1 MLKHFFLSAFS
12 HYAKA
17 PLTTLVN
24 VVALALGIACFFGA
38 LGVSG
43 YWGQSDGS
51 FENRDRIRLITQQFV
66 SEDGDMRDNPMVA
79 EPVAKYVREDVP
91 ELEAVARVTF
101 SDPATF
107 LVEGEPFRIETAI
120 ANTELFEIFD
130 FKFAYGDAES
140 IEQRPGAL
148 VLMESVSKRI
158 FGDEN
163 PVGRSVQFGEA
174 SIAIAAVIQDP
185 PQPSHFGT
193 TDQAIRSFEALQVI
207 PAASE
212 DPQEWWLGVTSF
224 AYVLLPEENTDAA
237 ERSLNAALS
246 DFSERRVPEEQRAA
260 LIRLWFGTL
269 TLEELQSATLDS
281 QIFKDRTHGLTVVNI
296 LFGMGVLILIVSII
310 NYSNLATAQAAGYA
324 KEVGMRKVVGAS
336 QGSIALQYWLE
347 AFILTLLGFALA
359 AILIIGS
366 APILKAQAGIDV
378 MAGLAQN
385 PTIGAW
391 ATGLILVVS
400 VLASIY
406 PVAYLS
412 RIRPVEALRS
422 GKVRGGNRKLTEV
435 LVGIQFAAASAL
447 LILVLVVGQQNAHM
461 RDLVLAP
468 DEDPVV
474 VLEGLAVPGDHSD
487 DYRAMLDQYPSLKA
501 VTHINYMP
509 WSDYRNMMNTSPTRE
524 ANGLEATSTRTDVGY
539 DFFETYG
546 GELLAGRLYDP
557 ERDSYWQAYPDD
569 YQGDFPT
576 VIDAT
581 YAEALGYATPEDAIG
596 QPLYMTRQATQ
607 TFDWDPTFRII
618 GVVETVPL
626 VYGIGNIRSNFYA
639 LARYD
644 GGEMNLMIRID
655 RNRVQEGIE
664 AIETMVKSR
673 DPNAVVNLRFTDD
686 EFERNFQ
693 TYQGINVGFMGL
705 SLIAFAIS
713 TIGLFAMAVFTTLQR
728 RHEIGIRKTLG
739 ASTGDVTWQLVREFT
754 WPVLIA
760 NLIAWPIAY
769 YAATLYLY
777 NFMQRMSL
785 TPLPWIVG
793 LVVTLLIAWVAV
805 GGQAFKAARV
815 KPAEV
820 LKSE

>member
-1 MLKHFFLSAFS
+1 MLKHFFLSALS

-24 VVALALGIACFFGA
+24 TVALALGIACFFGA
-38 LGVSG
+38 LGVSS
-43 YWGQSDGS
+43 YWGQSDAS

-79 EPVAKYVREDVP
+79 EPVAKYIREDVP
-91 ELEAVARVTF
+91 ELEAVARVTA

-107 LVEGEPFRIETAI
+107 LVDGEPFRVETAL
-120 ANTELFEIFD
+120 ANTELFDIFD
-130 FKFAYGDAES
+130 FEFTHGSVAS
-140 IEQRPGAL
+140 IQENPGSL
-148 VLMESVSKRI
+148 VLMNSVSERL
-158 FGDEN
+158 FGAEN
-163 PVGRSVQFGEA
+163 PVGKSVQFGEDFIPV
-174 SIAIAAVIQDP
+174 SAVILDP

-193 TDQAIRSFEALQVI
+193 SDQSIRSFEVLQVV

-212 DPQEWWLGVTSF
+212 DPQEWWLGVSNFT
-224 AYVLLPEENTDAA
+224 YVLLPEENTVAA
-237 ERSLNAALS
+237 ERALNSALS
-246 DFSERRVPEEQRAA
+246 DFSERRIPEEQRAA
-260 LIRLWFGTL
+260 LIRLWFGTM
-269 TLEELQSATLDS
+269 TLEDVQVKVLDG
-281 QIFKDRTHGLTVVNI
+281 QIFKDNRSALSVTNI

-347 AFILTLLGFALA
+347 AFILTLLGFVLA
-359 AILIIGS
+359 AVLIVLT
-366 APILKAQAGIDV
+366 APVLKAQAGIDL
-378 MAGLAQN
+378 MAGLERNQYL
-385 PTIGAW
+385 PVW
-391 ATGLILVVS
+391 AVGLAFIVS

-422 GKVRGGNRKLTEV
+422 GKVRGGNRRLTEV

-461 RDLVLAP
+461 RNLVLSP

-474 VLEGLAVPGDHSD
+474 VLEGLAVDGDHSD
-487 DYRAMLDQYPSLKA
+487 DYRAMLDQYPSLKSIS
-501 VTHINYMP
+501 HIGYMP

-524 ANGLEATSTRTDVGY
+524 ADGIEATSTRSDIGY
-539 DFFETYG
+539 DFFDTYG
-546 GELLAGRLYDP
+546 AKLLAGRLYDP
-557 ERDSYWQAYPDD
+557 ERDRYWQAYPED
-569 YQGDFPT
+569 YTGDFPT

-581 YAEALGYATPEDAIG
+581 YAEALGYASPEEAVG
-596 QPLYMTRQATQ
+596 QPLYMTRQAVR

-639 LARYD
+639 LARYS
-644 GGEMNLMIRID
+644 GEMNLMIRID

-728 RHEIGIRKTLG
+728 RHEIGVRKTLG
-739 ASTGDVTWQLVREFT
+739 ASTGGVTLQLVKEFT

-769 YAATLYLY
+769 YAATLYLH

-785 TPLPWIVG
+785 TLLPWIIG

>member
-24 VVALALGIACFFGA
+24 VIALSLGIACFFGA
-38 LGVSG
+38 LGVSS
-43 YWGQSDGS
+43 YWGQSDAS

-79 EPVAKYVREDVP
+79 EPVAKYIREEVP
-91 ELEAVARVTF
+91 ELEAVARVTS

-107 LVEGEPFRIETAI
+107 LVDGEPFRLDTSL
-120 ANTELFEIFD
+120 ANSELFQIFD
-130 FKFAYGDAES
+130 FEFAYGDVDSILES
-140 IEQRPGAL
+140 PGGM
-148 VLMESVSKRI
+148 VLMASVARRI
-158 FGDEN
+158 FGDTN
-163 PVGRSVQFGEA
+163 PVGRSMQFGES
-174 SIAIAAVIQDP
+174 SIVFAAVIQDP

-193 TDQAIRSFEALQVI
+193 SDQAIRSFEALQVI
-207 PAASE
+207 PAAME
-212 DPQEWWLGVTSF
+212 DPEEWWLGVTSF
-224 AYVLLPEENTDAA
+224 AYVLLPEENTAAA
-237 ERSLNAALS
+237 ERSLNSALV
-246 DFSERRVPEEQRAA
+246 DFSERRIPEEQRAA

-269 TLEELQSATLDS
+269 TLEELQSSVLDG
-281 QIFKDRTHGLTVVNI
+281 QIFKDRSHALSVVNI

-336 QGSIALQYWLE
+336 QGSVALQYWME

-359 AILIIGS
+359 AVLIAIS
-366 APILKAQAGIDV
+366 APILKAQASIDL

-385 PTIGAW
+385 PTIGLW
-391 ATGLILVVS
+391 AVGLILIVS

-435 LVGIQFAAASAL
+435 LVGIQFTAASAL

-461 RDLVLAP
+461 RDLVLSP

-474 VLEGLAVPGDHSD
+474 ILEGLAVNGSHSD
-487 DYRAMLDQYPSLKA
+487 DYRGKIERYPSLKA

-524 ANGLEATSTRTDVGY
+524 EGGTEATSTRTDVGY
-539 DFFETYG
+539 DFFDTYG

-557 ERDSYWQAYPDD
+557 ERDQYWQAYPDD

-581 YAEALGYATPEDAIG
+581 YAESLGYASPEEAVG

-607 TFDWDPTFRII
+607 TFQWDPTFRII

-644 GGEMNLMIRID
+644 TSEMNLMFRID
-655 RNRVQEGIE
+655 RERVAEGIE
-664 AIETMVKSR
+664 AIETLVKSR

-693 TYQGINVGFMGL
+693 TYQGINLGFMGL

-739 ASTGDVTWQLVREFT
+739 ASTQDVTWQLVREFT

-769 YAATLYLY
+769 YAANLYLY
-777 NFMQRMSL
+777 NFMQRMDL
-785 TPLPWIVG
+785 TPVPWIIG
-793 LVVTLLIAWVAV
+793 LVITLLIAWVSV

>member
-1 MLKHFFLSAFS
+1 MLNHFLRSAFS
-12 HYAKA
+12 HYARA

-38 LGVSG
+38 LGVSS
-43 YWGQSDGS
+43 YWGQNDSS
-51 FENRDRIRLITQQFV
+51 FENRDRIRIITQQFV
-66 SEDGDMRDNPMVA
+66 SDDDNMRDNPMVA
-79 EPVAKYVREDVP
+79 EPVAKYIREDVP
-91 ELEAVARVTF
+91 ELESVARITF

-107 LVEGEPFRIETAI
+107 LVEGEPFRIDTAL
-120 ANTELFEIFD
+120 ANSELFQVFD
-130 FKFAYGDAES
+130 FKFSHGSTDTIMES
-140 IEQRPGAL
+140 PGSL
-148 VLMESVSKRI
+148 VLMDSVAKRI
-158 FGDEN
+158 FGAEN
-163 PVGRSVQFGEA
+163 PVGRSMEFGEN
-174 SIAIAAVIQDP
+174 SIPIAAVIQDP

-193 TDQAIRSFEALQVI
+193 SDQAIRSFEALQVI

-212 DPQEWWLGVTSF
+212 DSEEWWLGVTNF
-224 AYVLLPEENTDAA
+224 TYVLLPKENTAAA
-237 ERSLNAALS
+237 ERSLNSALA
-246 DFSERRVPEEQRAA
+246 DFSERRIPEQQRAA
-260 LIRLWFGTL
+260 LNRIWFGTL
-269 TLEELQSATLDS
+269 TLEELQSKVLDG
-281 QIFKDRTHGLTVVNI
+281 QIFKDARSAVSVISI

-336 QGSIALQYWLE
+336 QGSVAFQYWLE
-347 AFILTLLGFALA
+347 AFILTLFGFGLATVLIAL
-359 AILIIGS
+359 S
-366 APILKAQAGIDV
+366 APVLKAQTGIDLLSGLIQNNYLAVWV
-378 MAGLAQN
+378 MGLA
-385 PTIGAW
+385 
-391 ATGLILVVS
+391 LIVS

-422 GKVRGGNRKLTEV
+422 GKVRGGNRKLTEL
-435 LVGIQFAAASAL
+435 LVGVQFAAASAL

-461 RDLVLAP
+461 RDLVLSP

-474 VLEGLAVPGDHSD
+474 VLEGLAVEGSHSD

-501 VTHINYMP
+501 VSHISYMP

-524 ANGLEATSTRTDVGY
+524 LDGIEATSTRSDIGY
-539 DFFETYG
+539 DFFKTYG
-546 GELLAGRLYDP
+546 AKLLAGRLYDP
-557 ERDSYWQAYPDD
+557 ERDRYWQAYPDD
-569 YQGDFPT
+569 YQGDLPT

-581 YAEALGYATPEDAIG
+581 YAKALGYATPQDAIG
-596 QPLYMTRQATQ
+596 QPLYMTRQAVE
-607 TFDWDPTFRII
+607 TFEWDPTFRII

-639 LARYD
+639 LARHND
-644 GGEMNLMIRID
+644 EMNLMIRID
-655 RNRVQEGIE
+655 RTRVQEGIE
-664 AIETMVKSR
+664 AIETMIKSR

-693 TYQGINVGFMGL
+693 TYQGINIGFMGL

-728 RHEIGIRKTLG
+728 RHEIGVRKTLG
-739 ASTGDVTWQLVREFT
+739 ASTSNVTFQLVKEFT

-769 YAATLYLY
+769 YAATLYLN
-777 NFMQRMSL
+777 NFMQRMDL
-785 TPLPWIVG
+785 TILPWIAG
-793 LVVTLLIAWVAV
+793 LIVTLLIAWIAV

>member
-1 MLKHFFLSAFS
+1 MLKHFLLSAFS

-38 LGVSG
+38 LGVSS
-43 YWGQSDGS
+43 YWGQSDAT

-79 EPVAKYVREDVP
+79 EPVAKYIREDVP
-91 ELEAVARVTF
+91 ELEAVARVTS

-107 LVEGEPFRIETAI
+107 LVDGAPFRLETAL
-120 ANTELFEIFD
+120 ANSELFQIFD
-130 FKFAYGDAES
+130 FEFAHGDVENVMDS
-140 IEQRPGAL
+140 PGAL
-148 VLMESVSKRI
+148 VLMNSVAERI
-158 FGDEN
+158 YGDEN
-163 PVGRSVQFGEA
+163 PVGKSVQFGEA
-174 SIAIAAVIQDP
+174 SIAISAVIQDP

-193 TDQAIRSFEALQVI
+193 TDQSIRPFEALQVI

-212 DPQEWWLGVTSF
+212 DPEEWWLGVTNF
-224 AYVLLPEENTDAA
+224 TYVLLPEQNTEAA
-237 ERSLNAALS
+237 ERSLNSALS

-269 TLEELQSATLDS
+269 TLEELQAKVLDS
-281 QIFKDRTHGLTVVNI
+281 QIFKDSRNALSVTNI

-336 QGSIALQYWLE
+336 QSSIALQYWLE
-347 AFILTLLGFALA
+347 AFILTLLGFVLA
-359 AILIIGS
+359 VVLTVLT
-366 APILKAQAGIDV
+366 APVLKAQAGIDL

-385 PTIGAW
+385 PTIGFW
-391 ATGLILVVS
+391 AVGLILMVS

-422 GKVRGGNRKLTEV
+422 GKVRGGNRKLTEL

-461 RDLVLAP
+461 RDLVLSP

-474 VLEGLAVPGDHSD
+474 ILEGLAVNGNHSD

-524 ANGLEATSTRTDVGY
+524 EGGPEATSTRTDIGY
-539 DFFETYG
+539 DFFDTYG
-546 GELLAGRLYDP
+546 GDLLAGRVYEP
-557 ERDSYWQAYPDD
+557 ERDQYWQAYADD

-581 YAEALGYATPEDAIG
+581 YAEALGYASPEEAIG

-607 TFDWDPTFRII
+607 TFGWDPTFRII

-644 GGEMNLMIRID
+644 TSEMNLMIRID
-655 RNRVQEGIE
+655 RSRVAEGIQ
-664 AIETMVKSR
+664 AIEDMVKSR

-693 TYQGINVGFMGL
+693 TYQGINIGFMGL

-739 ASTGDVTWQLVREFT
+739 ASTQNVTWQLVKEFT

-760 NLIAWPIAY
+760 HLIAWPIAY
-769 YAATLYLY
+769 YASTLYLH
-777 NFMQRMSL
+777 NFMQRMDL
-785 TPLPWIVG
+785 TPLPWIIG

>member
-1 MLKHFFLSAFS
+1 MLKHFFFSAFS

-17 PLTTLVN
+17 PLTTFVN
-24 VVALALGIACFFGA
+24 VVALALGIACFFAA
-38 LGVSG
+38 LGVSS
-43 YWGQSDGS
+43 YWGQNDAS

-66 SEDGDMRDNPMVA
+66 SEDGDMRDSPMVA
-79 EPVAKYVREDVP
+79 EPVAKYIREDVP
-91 ELEAVARVTF
+91 ELVAVARVTT
-101 SDPATF
+101 SDPTTF
-107 LVEGEPFRIETAI
+107 LVEGEPFRIETAL

-130 FKFAYGDAES
+130 FEFAYGSAAAVQDS
-140 IEQRPGAL
+140 PGAL
-148 VLMESVSKRI
+148 VLMESVSRRL
-158 FGDEN
+158 FGDED
-163 PVGRSVQFGEA
+163 PVGRSVQFGEDFIPVA
-174 SIAIAAVIQDP
+174 AIIKDP

-193 TDQAIRSFEALQVI
+193 TDQSIRPFEALQVV

-212 DPQEWWLGVTSF
+212 DPQEWWLGVNNFS
-224 AYVLLPEENTDAA
+224 YVLLPEENTAAA
-237 ERSLNAALS
+237 ERSLDNALV
-246 DFSERRVPEEQRAA
+246 DFSERRIPAEQRAA
-260 LIRLWFGTL
+260 LIRIWFGTM
-269 TLEELQSATLDS
+269 TLEEVQTKVLDG
-281 QIFKDRTHGLTVVNI
+281 QIFKDNRNALSVTNI

-336 QGSIALQYWLE
+336 QVSIALQYWLE
-347 AFILTLLGFALA
+347 AFILTLVGAVLASILILLTAPVLA
-359 AILIIGS
+359 A
-366 APILKAQAGIDV
+366 QTGIDLI
-378 MAGLAQN
+378 AGLSQT
-385 PTIGAW
+385 PTVGFW
-391 ATGLILVVS
+391 AVGLVLIVS

-406 PVAYLS
+406 PVAHLS

-422 GKVRGGNRKLTEV
+422 GKVRGGNRRLTEV

-461 RDLVLAP
+461 RDLVLSP

-474 VLEGLAVPGDHSD
+474 VLEGLAVEGDHSD
-487 DYRAMLDQYPSLKA
+487 DYRAMLDQYPALKS
-501 VTHINYMP
+501 VTHIGYMP
-509 WSDYRNMMNTSPTRE
+509 WTDYRNMMNTSPTKE
-524 ANGLEATSTRTDVGY
+524 AGGIEATSTRSDIGY

-546 GELLAGRLYDP
+546 GKLLAGRLYDP
-557 ERDSYWQAYPDD
+557 ERDQYWQAYPDD

-581 YAEALGYATPEDAIG
+581 YAEALGFATPEEAIG
-596 QPLYMTRQATQ
+596 QPLYMTRQAVQ
-607 TFDWDPTFRII
+607 TFEWDPTFRII

-639 LARYD
+639 LARY

-693 TYQGINVGFMGL
+693 TYQGINIGFMGL

-728 RHEIGIRKTLG
+728 RHEIGVRKTLG
-739 ASTGDVTWQLVREFT
+739 ASTGDVTLQLVKEFT

-769 YAATLYLY
+769 YAANVYLH
-777 NFMQRMSL
+777 NFMQRMDL
-785 TPLPWIVG
+785 TVTPWIIG
-793 LVVTLLIAWVAV
+793 LVVTLLVAWVSV